1 MQKNVIS
8 FKADMGSSVHN
19 DNKSKDILILG
30 VGPTQR
36 LDNTILTEEVN
47 YPINFTQ
54 LGKKFVVSLHYNGSN
69 SSWFVNATKI
79 YQFKA
84 KEYYALYLG
93 NISKGFIIIN
103 TGLKRSM
110 NFVVVDITPI
120 DASNISNIHKYLRK
134 IK

>member
-30 VGPTQR
+30 EGPTQQ

-54 LGKKFVVSLHYNGSN
+54 LAKKIVVSLHYNGSN
-69 SSWFVNATKI
+69 SSWFVNATNM

-84 KEYYALYLG
+84 KDSKIKDYTLYLG
-93 NISKGFIIIN
+93 NISKGFIIVN

-110 NFVVVDITPI
+110 IFFLLILLLLMLAI
-120 DASNISNIHKYLRK
+120 FQISINI
-134 IK
+134 

>member
-30 VGPTQR
+30 PTQG
-36 LDNTILTEEVN
+36 LDNTLLTEEVN

-54 LGKKFVVSLHYNGSN
+54 LGKKIVVSLHYNGSN

-84 KEYYALYLG
+84 KDSKIKDYTLYLG

-110 NFVVVDITPI
+110 NFFLLII
-120 DASNISNIHKYLRK
+120 LLLMLAIFQISINI
-134 IK
+134 